1 MADDAY
7 IVLNSLEE
15 SQELFYKAFD
25 ASPGL
30 FAISNLNTGEHYAVS
45 ERWLAT
51 LGYERRDVIGRTSLE
66 LGFWVDPN
74 NRTRLVDEVRASGR
88 ARDFPARFY
97 AKNGNIHDFLIS
109 AEFVRIDGQ
118 SRLLIVAHDVTELNR
133 AKQQLEMANEN
144 MAMQIKERTAQ
155 LMQEIEER
163 RWTEQELKRAW
174 ANAEASNET
183 KSQFLAHMSH
193 ELRTPLNAVIGYSD
207 ALKSG
212 IFGAQ
217 ANAKQTEYIEAI
229 YRSGQHLLALIGDLL
244 DLSAIEAGKFELDD
258 EEVDLRQC
266 CDASLHLVK
275 IQAAS
280 RGIEIIADISDDL
293 PLLLIDRRR
302 ISQVIINILSNAIK
316 ATPKGG
322 SVQLMAYLKAEDD
335 SVEINITDTGIGMD
349 EKGIAM
355 ALTPFERGNPEIRR
369 RDQGTG
375 LGVPISKMIM
385 EAHGG
390 ALKIE
395 SKLGAG
401 TTIRLHLPSSRL
413 IRRA

>member
-1 MADDAY
+1 MANDAS
-7 IVLNSLEE
+7 ILPDSLDE
-15 SQELFYKAFD
+15 SQELFYKAFN

-51 LGYERRDVIGRTSLE
+51 LGYERREVIGRTSLE
-66 LGFWVDPN
+66 LGLWVDPN
-74 NRTRLVDEVRASGR
+74 DRTRLVDEVRAVGHV
-88 ARDFPARFY
+88 RDFPARFY
-97 AKNGNIHDFLIS
+97 AKNSKVHDFLIS
-109 AEFVRIDGQ
+109 AESVRIDGQ
-118 SRLLIVAHDVTELNR
+118 SRLLIVAHDVTDLNR
-133 AKQQLEMANEN
+133 ARRELEMANEN
-144 MAMQIKERTAQ
+144 MAMQIKERTAL

-163 RWTEQELKRAW
+163 RWTEEELKRAW
-174 ANAEASNET
+174 ANAELSNKA

-229 YRSGQHLLALIGDLL
+229 HRSGQYLLVLISDLL

-266 CDASLHLVK
+266 CDGSLHLVK

-280 RGIEIIADISDDL
+280 RGVEIIADISGDL
-293 PLLLIDRRR
+293 PLLLIDKRR
-302 ISQVIINILSNAIK
+302 ISQVVINILSNAIK

-322 SVQLMAYLKAEDD
+322 SVRLTTHLKEDD
-335 SVEINITDTGIGMD
+335 SAEIIIVDAGIGMD
-349 EKGIAM
+349 EKGIAA

-369 RDQGTG
+369 KDQGTG

-395 SKLGAG
+395 SKLGTG
-401 TTIRLHLPSSRL
+401 TTVRLHLPSSRL
-413 IRRA
+413 IRRI